1 MESIVDTSDE
11 WIVQRT
17 GIKERHIAKE
27 NEFTSDLAAE
37 AARRALAD
45 AKIPAEELELIIV
58 GTVTPD
64 YFTPSTACVVQKL
77 LGAKNAAA
85 FDINAACSGFVTG
98 LTVAEQFLKGGVY
111 KNALVVCADVL
122 SKATDYADRST
133 CVLFG
138 DGAGAAVLTA
148 DGEGILSTWIGADG
162 TGGEK
167 LTSLAY
173 REDEAELEKRVS
185 KRKNT
190 VSMAGGEVMKFA
202 VKIMAKAADK
212 VVADAGLVW
221 DDINLIVPHQANL
234 RIIDSAAK
242 RLGIST
248 DRMYINVDRY
258 ANTSAASIPI
268 ALCEARDKGLVKH
281 GDRVVLVGFGG
292 GLTWGACV
300 IEY

>member
-1 MESIVDTSDE
+1 M
-11 WIVQRT
+11 
-17 GIKERHIAKE
+17 
-27 NEFTSDLAAE
+27 
-37 AARRALAD
+37 
-45 AKIPAEELELIIV
+45 
-58 GTVTPD
+58 
-64 YFTPSTACVVQKL
+64 
-77 LGAKNAAA
+77 
-85 FDINAACSGFVTG
+85 TG

-268 ALCEARDKGLVKH
+268 ALCEARNKGLVKH